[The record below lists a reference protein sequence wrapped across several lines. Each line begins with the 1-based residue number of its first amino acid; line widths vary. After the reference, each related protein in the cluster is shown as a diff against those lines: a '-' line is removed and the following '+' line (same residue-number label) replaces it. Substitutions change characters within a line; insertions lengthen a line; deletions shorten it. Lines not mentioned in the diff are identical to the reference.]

1 MSHNTKFNPASK
13 QGFTLVELLIAVTIL
28 GGLSVMGVR
37 LVYDGLSYRSKQ
49 RGIEES
55 SETVRALMSKIT
67 APIQTATTII
77 IPSSTQ
83 LTVNGYTSSGGTY
96 CTSIR
101 LNGTAVE
108 ATSAATGC
116 NSGYIALHSS
126 SIEINSLLFA
136 SDSGHLGV
144 VNASISG
151 QYKDSL
157 GTHQFYDH
165 TTVISRAMQ

>member
-1 MSHNTKFNPASK
+1 MLHNTKTISPI
-13 QGFTLVELLIAVTIL
+13 QGGFTLVEILIAITIL
-28 GGLSVMGVR
+28 GGLALIGVR
-37 LVYDGLSYRSKQ
+37 LIYDSLSYRSKQ

-55 SETVRALMSKIT
+55 SEAVRALFSKIT

-83 LTVNGYTSSGGTY
+83 LTVNGFTSSGGTY
-96 CTSIR
+96 CASIR

-108 ATSAATGC
+108 ATNAASGC
-116 NSGYIALHSS
+116 NTGYIALHSP
-126 SIEINSLLFA
+126 SIQINSLSFA
-136 SDSGHLGV
+136 SDSGHIGV

-157 GTHQFYDH
+157 GTHAFYDH
-165 TTVISRAMQ
+165 TTIFSRAMQ